1 MSLFTGLNVIDLIT
15 IYLVLTSNSGHLLRI
30 HAVTRHLNLSR
41 KSSSAHAPMRSRSYY
56 HRIGRT
62 GQDSCAENPR
72 TKLGPVEKRLYNDKT
87 GPVIW
92 YELQQRKSTR
102 IFHFRNL
109 TNLSSWLPRTGQT

>member
-1 MSLFTGLNVIDLIT
+1 M
-15 IYLVLTSNSGHLLRI
+15 
-30 HAVTRHLNLSR
+30 
-41 KSSSAHAPMRSRSYY
+41 
-56 HRIGRT
+56 
-62 GQDSCAENPR
+62 